1 MNQKKKEIV
10 KEIFSPVIRKFQRIQ
25 IQTHYKDECW
35 SIDLID
41 RSNLSKYNKNYKF
54 IFTIIDNH
62 TKYAWAI
69 PLKDKSGKSTTTAL
83 KSLIEKEKRKPHK
96 IWSDR
101 GKEFY
106 NTTFLHYLKEQNIQI
121 YSTHSDLKAV
131 FVERFN
137 RTLLDLIKEPMYIEG
152 KGSWLNHLDAALD
165 KYNNRVHGT
174 TKMTPFEMSFKT
186 AIRATTTA
194 IAIAA
199 SRTASPNLIPN
210 NNKLRAASR
219 ELSHTASPKFQVG
232 DFVRVP
238 DKRNIYSKGYT
249 TNWNRELFK
258 IHSISK
264 TNPVTYTLN
273 DENGDIIQGK
283 YYEQEL
289 LRSIFDFDSN
299 NKTLESMNIFHKFE

>member
-1 MNQKKKEIV
+1 MNQNTGLRAELRKTEIT
-10 KEIFSPVIRKFQRIQ
+10 KEIFSPVIKKFQRIQ

-121 YSTHSDLKAV
+121 YSTNSDLKAV

-152 KGSWLNHLDAALD
+152 KGNWLNHLDAALD

-174 TKMTPFEMSFKT
+174 TKMTPFEMSFNT
-186 AIRATTTA
+186 LIRA
-194 IAIAA
+194 
-199 SRTASPNLIPN
+199 ASPNLIPKN
-210 NNKLRAASR
+210 DNNNHNNKL
-219 ELSHTASPKFQVG
+219 PKFQVG

-258 IHSISK
+258 IHSINK

-273 DENGDIIQGK
+273 DENGEIIQGK

-299 NKTLESMNIFHKFE
+299 NKTLKSMNIFHKFE

>member
-1 MNQKKKEIV
+1 MSEKKKEIA
-10 KEIFSPVIRKFQRIQ
+10 KEIFSPVIKKFQRIQ

-41 RSNLSKYNKNYKF
+41 RSSSAKYNKNYKF

-69 PLKDKSGKSTTTAL
+69 PLKDKSGKGTTTAF
-83 KSLIEKEKRKPHK
+83 KSLIEKAKRKPDK

-106 NTTFLHYLKEQNIQI
+106 NKTFLDFLKQNEIQI
-121 YSTHSDLKAV
+121 YSTNSDLKAV

-152 KGSWLNHLDAALD
+152 KACWLNHLDAAME

-174 TKMTPFEMSFKT
+174 TKMTPFEMSTNRK
-186 AIRATTTA
+186 
-194 IAIAA
+194 
-199 SRTASPNLIPN
+199 LIPN
-210 NNKLRAASR
+210 NTEGALRNNFKNKQ
-219 ELSHTASPKFQVG
+219 PKFHVG
-232 DFVRVP
+232 DYVRVP
-238 DKRNIYSKGYT
+238 DKRNLYSKGYT

-258 IHSISK
+258 IHEINP
-264 TNPVTYTLN
+264 TNPVTYGLV
-273 DENGDIIQGK
+273 DENNELIEGK

-289 LRSIFDFDSN
+289 LRSIFNFKTN
-299 NKTLESMNIFHKFE
+299 NKT

>member
-1 MNQKKKEIV
+1 MKKEIV
-10 KEIFSPVIRKFQRIQ
+10 KEIFSPVIKKFKRVQ

-41 RSNLSKYNKNYKF
+41 KTILANYNKNYKF

-69 PLKDKSGKSTTTAL
+69 PLKDKSGKSTTNAL
-83 KSLIEKEKRKPHK
+83 KNLIEKENRKPDK

-106 NTTFLHYLKEQNIQI
+106 NKTFLNFLKENQIQI
-121 YSTHSDLKAV
+121 YSTNSDLKAV

-152 KGSWLNHLDAALD
+152 KACWLNHLENALD

-174 TKMTPFEMSFKT
+174 TKMTPNEMSTKT
-186 AIRATTTA
+186 NTKPPK
-194 IAIAA
+194 
-199 SRTASPNLIPN
+199 SN
-210 NNKLRAASR
+210 NNNNTQNKPPR
-219 ELSHTASPKFQVG
+219 FQVG

-238 DKRNIYSKGYT
+238 DKRNLYSKGYT

-258 IHSISK
+258 IHSINN
-264 TNPVTYTLN
+264 TNPVTYTLQDQN
-273 DENGDIIQGK
+273 KEIIQGK

-289 LRSIFDFDSN
+289 LRSAFNFKSN
-299 NKTLESMNIFHKFE
+299 DKVLESMNIFHKFE

>member
-1 MNQKKKEIV
+1 MSEKKKEIA
-10 KEIFSPVIRKFQRIQ
+10 KEIFSPVFKKFQRIQ

-41 RSNLSKYNKNYKF
+41 RSSFSKYNKNYKF

-69 PLKDKSGKSTTTAL
+69 PLKDKSGKTTTTAL
-83 KSLIEKEKRKPHK
+83 KSLIEKTKRKPDK

-106 NTTFLHYLKEQNIQI
+106 NKTFLDFLKEQNIHI

-152 KGSWLNHLDAALD
+152 KACWLNLNAAME
-165 KYNNRVHGT
+165 KYNNRVHGK
-174 TKMTPFEMSFKT
+174 TKMTPFEMVT
-186 AIRATTTA
+186 NT
-194 IAIAA
+194 
-199 SRTASPNLIPN
+199 
-210 NNKLRAASR
+210 NKIINIKINKN
-219 ELSHTASPKFQVG
+219 EKIPKFQVG
-232 DFVRVP
+232 DYVRVP

-249 TNWNRELFK
+249 TNWNREFFK
-258 IHSISK
+258 IHKINP
-264 TNPVTYTLN
+264 TNPVTYGLV
-273 DENGDIIQGK
+273 DENNEQIEGK

-289 LRSIFDFDSN
+289 LRSVFNFKSN
-299 NKTLESMNIFHKFE
+299 NKTLESMNIFH

>member
-1 MNQKKKEIV
+1 MSEKKKEIA

-41 RSNLSKYNKNYKF
+41 RSSLAKYNKNYKF
-54 IFTIIDNH
+54 TFTIIDNH
-62 TKYAWAI
+62 TKYAWVI
-69 PLKDKSGKSTTTAL
+69 PLKDKSGKSTTTAF
-83 KSLIEKEKRKPHK
+83 KSLIEKANRKPDK

-106 NTTFLHYLKEQNIQI
+106 NKTFLDFLKEQNIHI

-152 KGSWLNHLDAALD
+152 KACWLNHLDTAME

-174 TKMTPFEMSFKT
+174 TKMTPFEMSTNQK
-186 AIRATTTA
+186 
-194 IAIAA
+194 
-199 SRTASPNLIPN
+199 LIPN
-210 NNKLRAASR
+210 NNNFKNKQPKL
-219 ELSHTASPKFQVG
+219 HVG
-232 DFVRVP
+232 DYVRVP

-249 TNWNRELFK
+249 TYWNRELFK
-258 IHSISK
+258 IHKINN
-264 TNPVTYTLN
+264 TNPVTYGLV
-273 DENGDIIQGK
+273 DENNEQIEGK

-289 LRSIFDFDSN
+289 LRSVFHFKSN
-299 NKTLESMNIFHKFE
+299 NKTLESMNIFHRYE

>member
-1 MNQKKKEIV
+1 MSEKKKEIA
-10 KEIFSPVIRKFQRIQ
+10 KEIFSPVIKKFDRIK
-25 IQTHYKDECW
+25 IIPHYKDECW

-41 RSNLSKYNKNYKF
+41 RSSLAKYNKNYKF

-69 PLKDKSGKSTTTAL
+69 PLKDKSGKSTITAL

-121 YSTHSDLKAV
+121 YSTNSDLKAV

-152 KGSWLNHLDAALD
+152 KACWLNHINNALD

-174 TKMTPFEMSFKT
+174 TKMTPFEMVTNTNK
-186 AIRATTTA
+186 INN
-194 IAIAA
+194 IKI
-199 SRTASPNLIPN
+199 N
-210 NNKLRAASR
+210 NNEKL
-219 ELSHTASPKFQVG
+219 PKFQVG
-232 DFVRVP
+232 DYVRVP
-238 DKRNIYSKGYT
+238 DKRNIYSKSYT

-258 IHSISK
+258 IHQINP
-264 TNPVTYTLN
+264 TNLVTYGLE
-273 DENGDIIQGK
+273 DENNEQIEGK

-289 LRSIFDFDSN
+289 LRSVFNFKSN
-299 NKTLESMNIFHKFE
+299 NKTLESMNIFHQYE